1 MSILSITFHTPEHLL
16 SDWEK
21 FQENSL
27 ENLIENLIQ
36 VENYILS
43 DVESEM
49 LHEGKNTNLLLIFED
64 ENLREEF
71 VDSELLNLQHHI
83 EKEFGEDVMVFK
95 TFLNERKSRM

>member
-71 VDSELLNLQHHI
+71 VESELLNLQHHI

-95 TFLNERKSRM
+95 TYLNERKSRM

>member
-95 TFLNERKSRM
+95 TYLNERKSRM

>member
-16 SDWEK
+16 ADWAS

-36 VENYILS
+36 VESYILS

-71 VDSELLNLQHHI
+71 VESELLNLQHHI

-95 TFLNERKSRM
+95 TYLNERKSRM

>member
-16 SDWEK
+16 LEWEK

-36 VENYILS
+36 VEQFILS
-43 DVESEM
+43 EVESDM
-49 LHEGKNTNLLLIFED
+49 LHEGKNTNLLLFFDD

-71 VDSELLNLQHHI
+71 VESELLNLQHHI
-83 EKEFGEDVMVFK
+83 EKEFGEEVMVFK
-95 TFLNERKSRM
+95 TYLNERKTRI